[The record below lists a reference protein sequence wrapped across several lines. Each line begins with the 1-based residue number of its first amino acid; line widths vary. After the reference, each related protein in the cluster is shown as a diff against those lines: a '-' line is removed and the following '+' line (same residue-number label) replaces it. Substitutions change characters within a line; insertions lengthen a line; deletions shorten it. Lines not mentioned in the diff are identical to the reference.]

1 MNFEL
6 KFQSLFTLPRYL
18 QAIETL
24 VSLYLPSMHAS
35 GYHMRVIMTR
45 TCTFTSMYAPVYRP
59 VDVSRS
65 LSSLSLSLSL
75 SPFAR
80 ISIRRT
86 RIAARICRYN
96 ANKARKHAA
105 HMYRA
110 YIIFVRPTRLLSAC
124 TVHATAHNLF
134 HLPQLPARSSSLLHF
149 PLRFRILFAILPC
162 LPSLLPSLPFFLFL
176 PRAPHDLHALFL
188 PPRLFVCLFETIGE
202 KFGPDTR
209 LRERERELVTIKCI
223 LLENVGC
230 ESVIKFGE

>member
-124 TVHATAHNLF
+124 AVHATAHNLF
-134 HLPQLPARSSSLLHF
+134 HSYRHVAPRCSIFPSGSVFYLQYFHVFLLSS
-149 PLRFRILFAILPC
+149 P
-162 LPSLLPSLPFFLFL
+162 PSLSFFSSHARPTTCTRCFYLP
-176 PRAPHDLHALFL
+176 
-188 PPRLFVCLFETIGE
+188 VCLFAFSKPSG
-202 KFGPDTR
+202 KS
-209 LRERERELVTIKCI
+209 LVRIP
-223 LLENVGC
+223 G
-230 ESVIKFGE
+230 

>member
-65 LSSLSLSLSL
+65 LSLSL

-124 TVHATAHNLF
+124 AVHATAHNLF

-162 LPSLLPSLPFFLFL
+162 LPSPPPPPFLSF
-176 PRAPHDLHALFL
+176 PPTRAP
-188 PPRLFVCLFETIGE
+188 RLARVVFTSPFVCLPFRNHRGKVWSGYQVEG
-202 KFGPDTR
+202 
-209 LRERERELVTIKCI
+209 ERE
-223 LLENVGC
+223 
-230 ESVIKFGE
+230 SW